1 MRPSCLPALSF
12 PSSRRSFTVQ
22 VAVHS
27 LFTLLTFIRCSPY
40 SCSFAV
46 HPIETI
52 VDELVNTKRVKHRGG
67 VAKFLE
73 IVLGD
78 LTKEAAHD
86 LTRTR
91 FRQGAG
97 KLHIEDKSKTNRRQI
112 EQIEDTQKT
121 QGLYSV
127 SGVARLAHTGFTI
140 AEYRLQSSV

>member
-46 HPIETI
+46 HPVETI

-112 EQIEDTQKT
+112 EDTQKT

-127 SGVARLAHTGFTI
+127 SGVARLAHTSFSIT
-140 AEYRLQSSV
+140 EYRLQSSV